1 MIDFTNY
8 KENLSVDAFVSIV
21 SRDVIKN
28 MDDDTRE
35 IFKKGISYFDIHFSY
50 GLQIRNK
57 YIYPYLENHRFGGK
71 RNVDEDSVSM
81 MIVDKIVKKL
91 GANVK
96 EFTWHGG
103 ESLLLPEK
111 LFAAMYEER

>member
-1 MIDFTNY
+1 
-8 KENLSVDAFVSIV
+8 
-21 SRDVIKN
+21 

-57 YIYPYLENHRFGGK
+57 YIYPYLEKHRFGGK

-81 MIVDKIVKKL
+81 MIVDKIVK
-91 GANVK
+91 N
-96 EFTWHGG
+96 
-103 ESLLLPEK
+103 
-111 LFAAMYEER
+111 